1 MCFGLLACG
10 LDRGDARSLFG
21 MYTDCRDSNHPG
33 TLPVSLSL
41 PRTPCLSRALSSAV
55 ETVLPYSQQFVYGTL
70 FAKLIFP
77 PSKWSERGRQRGG
90 ERKRERERESECE
103 NVAERWAVQ
112 YLEGSGDR
120 RSKALSV
127 LLSG

>member
-1 MCFGLLACG
+1 MERERKA
-10 LDRGDARSLFG
+10 
-21 MYTDCRDSNHPG
+21 
-33 TLPVSLSL
+33 
-41 PRTPCLSRALSSAV
+41 
-55 ETVLPYSQQFVYGTL
+55 
-70 FAKLIFP
+70 
-77 PSKWSERGRQRGG
+77 ERGV
-90 ERKRERERESECE
+90 EKERERESECE